1 MNNELCPCVYI
12 KNTSSR
18 FAIVA
23 IYVDLT
29 DTPEEIKE
37 IAKHLKLDLR
47 CTIMREQISVLA

>member
-1 MNNELCPCVYI
+1 MNNELCSCVFI
-12 KNTSSR
+12 KKASSR
-18 FAIVA
+18 IAIVA

-47 CTIMREQISVLA
+47 CKIMREQISVSA